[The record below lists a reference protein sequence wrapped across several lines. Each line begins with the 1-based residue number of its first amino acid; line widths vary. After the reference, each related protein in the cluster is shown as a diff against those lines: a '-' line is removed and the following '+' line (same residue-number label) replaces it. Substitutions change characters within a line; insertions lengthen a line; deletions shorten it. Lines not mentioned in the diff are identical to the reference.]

1 MEFILFYFNYTPLYL
16 ASSEDHTNI
25 VRILLECPNIDVNS
39 ATYVPKFLLTMKFL
53 LSMFFYEISLKFF
66 IIQLCI
72 MQLKTVI

>member
-1 MEFILFYFNYTPLYL
+1 MKFSLFYALIKFHKKFKWNFLLFYFNYTPLYL

-53 LSMFFYEISLKFF
+53 PFFVFL
-66 IIQLCI
+66 
-72 MQLKTVI
+72 